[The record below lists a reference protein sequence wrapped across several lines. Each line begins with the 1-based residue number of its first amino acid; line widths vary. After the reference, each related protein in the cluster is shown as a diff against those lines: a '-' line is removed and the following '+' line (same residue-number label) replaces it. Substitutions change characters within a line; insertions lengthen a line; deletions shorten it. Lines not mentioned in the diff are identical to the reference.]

1 MAYTKKVVTEKKTEE
16 TADQSVDTETTKDV
30 EEKTEEKVTEK
41 KKRVFKDS
49 DPILCMSITPGQ
61 LGMFGLKTNIH
72 YSWVARGDETEVEYQ
87 DLVGCFRSG

>member
-16 TADQSVDTETTKDV
+16 TTDQSVNTEEAKKV
-30 EEKTEEKVTEK
+30 EEQVAEKVTEK

-61 LGMFGLKTNIH
+61 LGMVWLKDK
-72 YSWVARGDETEVEYQ
+72 YS
-87 DLVGCFRSG
+87 L

>member
-1 MAYTKKVVTEKKTEE
+1 MAYAKKVVTEKKTEE
-16 TADQSVDTETTKDV
+16 TTDQSVNTETAKKV
-30 EEKTEEKVTEK
+30 EEQVAEKVTEK

-72 YSWVARGDETEVEYQ
+72 YSWAAR
-87 DLVGCFRSG
+87 R